1 MPLSE
6 EVRDRIESTINS
18 DQVVLFM
25 KGTREQPQC
34 GFSATIIGIL
44 EKLTPDYTTVNV
56 LEDPHIR
63 DGIKEYS
70 SWPTIPQLYVGQ
82 EFMGGCDIVK
92 QMFNSGDL
100 HTALGVEPPDRT
112 PPEIRT
118 SDEAARAIRDA
129 TENQP
134 GASVHLSIDAS
145 WNHQFALGPAEG
157 HEVKSES
164 NGIEILLDLD
174 SAQRAKGLS
183 IDMTESLQGRGF
195 SIDNPNAP
203 PPVKTITARELKQMM
218 DADPNLRLFDV
229 RDPLEREKANIEG
242 SVLLDET
249 AVDVIGGLPKDE
261 GLFFH
266 CHFGPRSQSAADH
279 FRAKGYTNLFNV
291 IGGIDSWSQD
301 VDPSVP
307 RY

>member
-1 MPLSE
+1 MPLNS
-6 EVRDRIESTINS
+6 EVREHIESTISS

-34 GFSATIIGIL
+34 GFSATVIGIL

-56 LEDPHIR
+56 LEDPQIR

-82 EFMGGCDIVK
+82 EFMGGCDIIK
-92 QMFNSGDL
+92 QMFNAGDL
-100 HTALGVEPPDRT
+100 HTALGIEPPDRT
-112 PPEIRT
+112 PPEVQI
-118 SDEAARAIRDA
+118 SDAAADAIRDA

-134 GASVHLSIDAS
+134 GAFVHLSIDAS

-157 HEVKSES
+157 HEIRAHS
-164 NGIEILLDLD
+164 NGIDILLDLD

-183 IDMTESLQGRGF
+183 LDMAETLQGRGF

-203 PPVKTITARELKQMM
+203 PPVKTVTASELKEFM
-218 DADPNLRLFDV
+218 DADPKLRLFDV
-229 RDPLEREKANIEG
+229 RDEIERSKAKIEG
-242 SVLLDET
+242 AVLLDEA
-249 AVDVIGGLPKDE
+249 AVNLIDSLPQDE
-261 GLFFH
+261 ALFFH
-266 CHFGPRSQSAADH
+266 CHFGPRSQSTAEH
-279 FRAKGYTNLFNV
+279 FRSKGYTNVYNV
-291 IGGIDSWSQD
+291 MGGIDGWSQD

>member
-1 MPLSE
+1 MPLNDD
-6 EVRDRIESTINS
+6 VRERIESTIRS

-34 GFSATIIGIL
+34 GFSATLIGIL
-44 EKLTPDYTTVNV
+44 EKLTPNYTTVNV

-112 PPEIRT
+112 PPAVHIS
-118 SDEAARAIRDA
+118 SDAADAIRDA
-129 TENQP
+129 VEGQP
-134 GASVHLSIDAS
+134 GTFIHLSIDAS

-157 HEVKSES
+157 HEVKTES

-203 PPVKTITARELKQMM
+203 PPVKTITALELKEMM
-218 DADPNLRLFDV
+218 TAAPNLRLFDV
-229 RDPLEREKANIEG
+229 RDDLERDKAKIEG
-242 SVLLDET
+242 SILLDEA
-249 AVDVIGGLPKDE
+249 AVDLIGSLPKDE
-261 GLFFH
+261 PLFFH

>member
-1 MPLSE
+1 MPLNDD
-6 EVRDRIESTINS
+6 VRERIESTIRS

-34 GFSATIIGIL
+34 GFSATVIGIL

-56 LEDPHIR
+56 LEDPYIR

-70 SWPTIPQLYVGQ
+70 SWPTIPQLYVDQ
-82 EFMGGCDIVK
+82 EFMGGCDIIK

-112 PPEIRT
+112 PPVIHIT
-118 SDEAARAIRDA
+118 SEAADAIRDA
-129 TENQP
+129 VEGQP
-134 GASVHLSIDAS
+134 GTFVHLSIDAS
-145 WNHQFALGPAEG
+145 WNHQFNLGPAEG
-157 HEVKSES
+157 HEVKTES
-164 NGIEILLDLD
+164 SGIEILLDLD
-174 SAQRAKGLS
+174 SAQRAKGLT
-183 IDMTESLQGRGF
+183 IDMTESLQGSGF

-203 PPVKTITARELKQMM
+203 PAVKTITAIELKEMM
-218 DADPNLRLFDV
+218 EADPGLRLFDV
-229 RDPLEREKANIEG
+229 RDQMEREKAKIEG
-242 SVLLDET
+242 SLLLDE
-249 AVDVIGGLPKDE
+249 AGVDLIANLPKDE
-261 GLFFH
+261 PLFFH